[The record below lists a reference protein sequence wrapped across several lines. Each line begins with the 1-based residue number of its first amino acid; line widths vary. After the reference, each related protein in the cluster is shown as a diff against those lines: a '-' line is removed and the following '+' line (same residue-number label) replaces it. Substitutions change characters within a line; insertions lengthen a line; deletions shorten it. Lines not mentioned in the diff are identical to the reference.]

1 MFLKP
6 SPNILKNN
14 DLLPMRYNLS
24 SYIFPWHNKRLN
36 FHLLSITLIMNSSA
50 FQWLH
55 TLVISFFLTSFCLKS
70 FLSSATQISYADDH
84 CNSTVHESNLNK
96 FEPSMSSFAVL
107 HTGHYTGGNEI
118 QSHNPSETS
127 HSLTLRTLNVYRT
140 DKNGEFAIEGSLLL
154 RSRNSYYCEGDVT

>member
-1 MFLKP
+1 MVGLLRMLMSSSFV
-6 SPNILKNN
+6 IL
-14 DLLPMRYNLS
+14 
-24 SYIFPWHNKRLN
+24 
-36 FHLLSITLIMNSSA
+36 
-50 FQWLH
+50 
-55 TLVISFFLTSFCLKS
+55 
-70 FLSSATQISYADDH
+70 ISYADDH

-96 FEPSMSSFAVL
+96 FEPSISSFAVL

>member
-1 MFLKP
+1 MAQ
-6 SPNILKNN
+6 PNHYVYAFSSHFS
-14 DLLPMRYNLS
+14 LLLNLDVS
-24 SYIFPWHNKRLN
+24 L
-36 FHLLSITLIMNSSA
+36 
-50 FQWLH
+50 
-55 TLVISFFLTSFCLKS
+55 
-70 FLSSATQISYADDH
+70 ISYADH

-140 DKNGEFAIEGSLLL
+140 DKSGEFAIEGSLLL
-154 RSRNSYYCEGDVT
+154 RSRNFYYCEGDVA